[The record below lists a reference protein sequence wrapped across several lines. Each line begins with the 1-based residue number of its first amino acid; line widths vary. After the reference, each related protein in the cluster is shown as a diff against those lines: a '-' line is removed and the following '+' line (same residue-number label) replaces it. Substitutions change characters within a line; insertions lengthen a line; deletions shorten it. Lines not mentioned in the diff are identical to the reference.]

1 MATQNMSNWQTA
13 ISQVISNES
22 EEKIII
28 RGHDLDEMIGKV
40 SFAGMM
46 FLLLQGE
53 LPSPAQARVLDA
65 LLVGSMEHGIAPPSM
80 VARCYASYG
89 TPIQSAVGA
98 GISAFG
104 DRMGALGEKLAQRM
118 VLRLADLADG
128 PEPDEAALQARA
140 AAFVKDCMDRGERV
154 PGYGI
159 PLHGADPRAPRI
171 MQIAREEGIHG
182 RYGRFAD
189 AIGTALDGRFA
200 DAIGTALAA
209 ARGGRPVPMNLDGVG
224 AAIVLDLGFAW
235 QTTLMFLLTPRSVS
249 IGAHFLEEQ
258 EQDSTWRHI
267 PASAIEYR
275 G

>member
-1 MATQNMSNWQTA
+1 MATQTMSNWQTA
-13 ISQVISNES
+13 ISQVISNDT
-22 EEKIII
+22 EEKIIV

-46 FLLLQGE
+46 FLILQGE

-104 DRMGALGEKLAQRM
+104 ERMGALGEKLAEQM
-118 VLRLADLADG
+118 TLRLADFAGG
-128 PEPDEAALQARA
+128 PEPDEAVLQARA

-171 MQIAREEGIHG
+171 MQVAREEGIYG
-182 RYGRFAD
+182 RHGRFAD
-189 AIGTALDGRFA
+189 AIGA
-200 DAIGTALAA
+200 ALAA
-209 ARGGRPVPMNLDGVG
+209 ARGGRPVPMNLDGAG

-267 PASAIEYR
+267 PADAIEYR